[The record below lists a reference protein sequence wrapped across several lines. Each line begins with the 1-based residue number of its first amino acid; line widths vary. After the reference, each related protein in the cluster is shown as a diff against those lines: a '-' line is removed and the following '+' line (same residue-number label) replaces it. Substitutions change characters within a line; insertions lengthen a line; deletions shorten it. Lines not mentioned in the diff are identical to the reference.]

1 MADSV
6 IGALRVV
13 LGLDTA
19 AFTQGAK
26 DAQSTLDG
34 LGKAFKTALA
44 GLGVGLSLG
53 AFVSSIKHAI
63 DAADELG
70 KASQKFGVPVEQLSA
85 LKFAADLADVSFE
98 SLGKGLGKLSKAM
111 LDSAA
116 NPAGEAAKNFKALGI
131 SVTDAGGNVKSTE
144 VTFGDI
150 AEKFSTMQDG
160 ATKTALAIRIF
171 GRAGADLIPLL
182 NEGRAG
188 LRTLTDEAK
197 SLGIVISND
206 TAAKAQEFNDT
217 LKRLQTVQGA
227 LSLQMAE
234 AMLPVLQKVANAFLQ
249 ASQEGGGFKALVSEM
264 STSFVTDIEDV
275 QKIALAFENLAR
287 IFIAFKSAG
296 AALASGEGIT
306 AALKIIG
313 DAVDENVRKFQALQR
328 SFLSLGSAG
337 AFDSMENL
345 PAMMA
350 KVARGFGTVDMSA
363 LGAKN
368 AIDQFIKSQ
377 EKTLASN
384 LAEAQTL
391 GAVVGTHEAMR
402 ITMEA
407 NAIAK
412 ANDIKLT
419 DAQRVAL
426 KNLSD
431 QAGATAVQIAG
442 AKLTQ
447 EFLTPWDLYLQ
458 KVRDVNAELAAN
470 AISSD
475 TARKASFK
483 AANDMAQ
490 VYGQAAAGAMGDFAT
505 FFTTFAQGNKEM
517 YIVAK
522 AFSVSQAIINALL
535 AATKAL
541 ATLPPPL
548 GQIAA
553 AASLAAGMAMV
564 AKIVA
569 EKPTTGMALGGSFQV
584 AGAGGVDSQMVPIMA
599 TPGER
604 VHVEQNKYGDSGSGK
619 TITLQGLSPKQY
631 YRGDVLRDLVD
642 NLNTAI
648 GDGLKIKL
656 A

>member
-1 MADSV
+1 
-6 IGALRVV
+6 
-13 LGLDTA
+13 
-19 AFTQGAK
+19 
-26 DAQSTLDG
+26 
-34 LGKAFKTALA
+34 
-44 GLGVGLSLG
+44 
-53 AFVSSIKHAI
+53 
-63 DAADELG
+63 
-70 KASQKFGVPVEQLSA
+70 
-85 LKFAADLADVSFE
+85 
-98 SLGKGLGKLSKAM
+98 
-111 LDSAA
+111 
-116 NPAGEAAKNFKALGI
+116 
-131 SVTDAGGNVKSTE
+131 
-144 VTFGDI
+144 
-150 AEKFSTMQDG
+150 
-160 ATKTALAIRIF
+160 
-171 GRAGADLIPLL
+171 
-182 NEGRAG
+182 
-188 LRTLTDEAK
+188 
-197 SLGIVISND
+197 
-206 TAAKAQEFNDT
+206 
-217 LKRLQTVQGA
+217 
-227 LSLQMAE
+227 
-234 AMLPVLQKVANAFLQ
+234 
-249 ASQEGGGFKALVSEM
+249 
-264 STSFVTDIEDV
+264 
-275 QKIALAFENLAR
+275 
-287 IFIAFKSAG
+287 
-296 AALASGEGIT
+296 
-306 AALKIIG
+306 
-313 DAVDENVRKFQALQR
+313 
-328 SFLSLGSAG
+328 
-337 AFDSMENL
+337 
-345 PAMMA
+345 
-350 KVARGFGTVDMSA
+350 
-363 LGAKN
+363 
-368 AIDQFIKSQ
+368 
-377 EKTLASN
+377 
-384 LAEAQTL
+384 
-391 GAVVGTHEAMR
+391 MR

-517 YIVAK
+517 FIVAK